1 MTVQAGTTVRSID
14 PGEIETWGRLGGDDI
29 VHTARSMADAG
40 TSGPD
45 RWLVA
50 ERDGQA
56 VGRLGVVVEDA
67 GCGLGLAEHI
77 LFGIWLGDGALD
89 AVRDTSAALARA
101 AVATLPPGR
110 QTIDLWSNPE
120 RHRDIEA
127 RRALLASVGGRLFQE
142 KVGFQWEDDGRELP
156 QDGRLRFDDLG
167 SVGPTAY
174 GALMGRCQ
182 AGTLDRNDRYYLGL
196 CGSDAWG
203 RQMVEYLVPGHEASW
218 LLARDREGRD
228 VGFVAVGPSDD
239 QGTGTIVHIGVLPE
253 ARGRGYAIDLLAAA
267 NRAARE
273 RGYARM
279 LSDVDTENAPMRA
292 AMARAGH
299 HPDRRAWHVWHDR
312 LTVVVL
318 ADGTP
323 VTLRPVDDRNR
334 DALAGLAV
342 RPDQTQFV
350 ATVTKSYA
358 DAAAQPNSN
367 PTMWGIYAG
376 DEPVGFAMI
385 EDGAEPTAD
394 EPHPWRYT
402 LWRLLIDAHHQRR
415 GYGRAALDLV
425 IDYLGTRPDATELIT
440 SAVPGDGSPL
450 PFYERYGFEQTG
462 EVYEGEVVLRLAPV
476 RRPHEE
482 AP

>member
-1 MTVQAGTTVRSID
+1 MTVQADTTVRSIE

-29 VHTARSMADAG
+29 VDSARRMADAG

-56 VGRLGVVVEDA
+56 VGRLGVVAEDA
-67 GCGLGLAEHI
+67 GCELGLVEHI
-77 LFGIWLGDGALD
+77 LFGIWLGDGGPD
-89 AVRDTSAALARA
+89 AARETGAALGRA

-110 QTIDLWSNPE
+110 QTIDLWSNSE
-120 RHRDIEA
+120 RHQEIEA

-142 KVGFQWEDDGRELP
+142 KVGFQWEDDGRDIP
-156 QDGRLRFDDLG
+156 DSGRLRFEDLG
-167 SVGPTAY
+167 SVGPTVY

-196 CGSDAWG
+196 CGPDAWG
-203 RQMVEYLVPGHEASW
+203 RQMLDYLVPGHEASW
-218 LLARDREGRD
+218 LLARDLEDRE
-228 VGFVAVGPSDD
+228 VGFVAVGPFDD
-239 QGTGTIVHIGVLPE
+239 QGTGTIVHIGVLPD
-253 ARGRGYAIDLLAAA
+253 ARGRGYVTDLLAAA

-279 LSDVDTENAPMRA
+279 LSDVDTENPPMRA
-292 AMARAGH
+292 AMERAGH
-299 HPDRRAWHVWHDR
+299 RAGQRTWHVWHDR
-312 LTVVVL
+312 LTVVL
-318 ADGTP
+318 PADGTP

-334 DALAGLAV
+334 DALAALAV
-342 RPDQTQFV
+342 RPDQTHFV
-350 ATVTKSYA
+350 ATVAKSYA
-358 DAAAQPNSN
+358 DAAAQPNSH

-376 DEPVGFAMI
+376 DEPVGFTMI

-394 EPHPWRYT
+394 EPDPWRYT
-402 LWRLLIDAHHQRR
+402 LWRLLIDARHQRR

-440 SAVPGDGSPL
+440 SAVPGEGSPL
-450 PFYERYGFEQTG
+450 PFYERYGFVQTG
-462 EVYEGEVVLRLAPV
+462 EVHEGEVVLRLAPLA
-476 RRPHEE
+476 RHEE